1 MVVKCCEETG
11 STLRSSLL
19 PPVYDRP
26 EDDFPVSEITSESTP
41 KDAQAEDTE
50 VPKNGNTS
58 TTDNNVKTQSWNR
71 GPPVED
77 SFGDLFIIGRTFNSL
92 LLFCESTLGTQL
104 LYNGAVHVL
113 SFRLLDFRV
122 HVQLPFSNM
131 YSVSLFLKKGR
142 CIDIVWTYFVVAK

>member
-1 MVVKCCEETG
+1 MVVECCEEIG

-19 PPVYDRP
+19 PPVYDTP
-26 EDDFPVSEITSESTP
+26 EDDFPVPEITSESTP

-50 VPKNGNTS
+50 VPENGNTS
-58 TTDNNVKTQSWNR
+58 TMDNNVTTQSWNR

-77 SFGDLFIIGRTFNSL
+77 SLGDLFIIGGTFNTL
-92 LLFCESTLGTQL
+92 LLFCEILTFKSTLGTHAQL
-104 LYNGAVHVL
+104 LYNGAVHFL

-131 YSVSLFLKKGR
+131 YFVF
-142 CIDIVWTYFVVAK
+142 CIPYIDIVWTYC